1 MMGSGARRP
10 RAAITY
16 RDNEFI
22 GDMAAWHQANSDDN
36 SEQLARLRRRLLQ
49 ARQLELTPRQAQI
62 ISLYYDQE
70 LTVTQI
76 AQQLGVHKSTVSRTL
91 DRGRKRLKRFLR
103 YAL

>member
-22 GDMAAWHQANSDDN
+22 GDMAAWRQANSDDN

-49 ARQLELTPRQAQI
+49 ARPAGTHAPPGPDNLPIL
-62 ISLYYDQE
+62 
-70 LTVTQI
+70 
-76 AQQLGVHKSTVSRTL
+76 
-91 DRGRKRLKRFLR
+91 
-103 YAL
+103 